1 MDTDETIEPVGGQDV
16 SSSQDTSNDIAQPT
30 QSEEVVDGD
39 QSEEV
44 GEAPTLLAGKYTSPQ
59 ELEKA
64 YNELQGKLGEQ
75 GQKAELVNL
84 LEKQTGMNA
93 QQIKEYLAQQQYQ
106 QSIEQYQENPVPF
119 LAQEVMNLRQ
129 ERQLEKQEIE
139 MNNFLSSE
147 EGQPYQDF
155 RDEIL
160 EDKQYNPRF
169 QNQSLADIAR
179 ERYGKAIAKGQ
190 QSAYKKIDTK
200 LMTQTTG
207 AMSTPE
213 KKFTAEDMKNMSSK
227 EMESFLS
234 HA

>member
-1 MDTDETIEPVGGQDV
+1 MDTNEQEPVGSDDV
-16 SSSQDTSNDIAQPT
+16 TSSPDTSTDIAQPT
-30 QSEEVVDGD
+30 ESEEVVDGD
-39 QSEEV
+39 QSDEV
-44 GEAPTLLAGKYTSPQ
+44 GEAPTLLAGKYKSQEELIKAHQ
-59 ELEKA
+59 ELEH
-64 YNELQGKLGEQ
+64 KLGEQ

-93 QQIKEYLAQQQYQ
+93 QQIKEYLSQQQYQ
-106 QSIEQYQENPVPF
+106 QSVEQYQENPVPF
-119 LAQEVMNLRQ
+119 LAQEVMQLRQ

-147 EGQPYQDF
+147 EGKPYQDF
-155 RDEIL
+155 RNEIL
-160 EDKQYNPRF
+160 EDKQFNPRF
-169 QNQSLADIAR
+169 QTQSLADIAR